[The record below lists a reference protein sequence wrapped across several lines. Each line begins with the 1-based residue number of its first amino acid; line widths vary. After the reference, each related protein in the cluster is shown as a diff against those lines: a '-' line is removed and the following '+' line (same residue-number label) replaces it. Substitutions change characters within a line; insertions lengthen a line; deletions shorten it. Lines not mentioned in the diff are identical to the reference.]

1 MPTPEELCCRY
12 DPGPWL
18 RHLILQ
24 PWIVILMGP
33 GRLAAVVAGTGAPG
47 VGVATATSAAGG
59 PAGQR
64 PGGQADEQVADLIA
78 GERDQL
84 GRWWVADALEQGG
97 HDQEGMG
104 EQGQGHPGGTARPPA
119 GH

>member
-47 VGVATATSAAGG
+47 VGV
-59 PAGQR
+59 PQR
-64 PGGQADEQVADLIA
+64 PAQPVGQLAQRRGGQADEQVADLVA

-84 GRWWVADALEQGG
+84 GPWWVPDALEQGR
-97 HDQEGMG
+97 HDQE
-104 EQGQGHPGGTARPPA
+104 
-119 GH
+119 